1 MEWRLINVTI
11 SLHYF
16 SSLIFEKVLK
26 MTHCITPLLFGEV
39 IMMKTKVN
47 FIRGLVRSK
56 LVVFLAILFIVP
68 LLATMGSAATD
79 GELAEQYAPVLY
91 FEGEE
96 TCFPVDVE
104 YHIDN
109 SYLYQIGNDQPI
121 DIDPSENELVTYS
134 AEDYYLD
141 NQQGTIDDL
150 DIITD
155 YQSKMSSLGY
165 TVYARV
171 TTDGGYTIIQ
181 YWMFYAFNKGEL
193 NQHEGDWEMVQ
204 LVISGNT
211 PEQVMYSQHYSG
223 QRTTWDQVEST
234 GDHFNVYVAR
244 GSHANYLRYY
254 SGKLGIA
261 NDYVGNN
268 GRVLQPSDY
277 TLKLLEPDSEPWLS
291 YAGRWGWVGGD
302 ETQAVES
309 MFMGQLGPQGPMF
322 RAESGSSMWDDP
334 LSWGAGLGQLDNNFL
349 LIEFL
354 LYHFVTIFLLFT
366 LLALGIGVYR
376 IYRRHKTTGLG
387 PRIISML
394 YIDGVN
400 LKSIGN
406 ILCFVGIVIAI
417 FGLMNQWY
425 SVSYGLTGTSVV
437 EGYTTTSMVDIFN
450 IDGINGIQIT
460 VPGSS
465 GPVPMGSFS
474 MPFSLIMGVGFLFLI
489 IASIGLIES
498 KKLGKKYIWRGI
510 KLLIPVII
518 IIVAIMFIG
527 NLISGSMAG
536 MGDEASSISSIFGF
550 TNSPLGG
557 QQSMPISEMGGAITL
572 QWGLGLGG
580 QLLVLSGIVFI
591 VAGILE
597 IASRKTFF
605 EPKAI
610 EAPKKK
616 KSKKIVEPEKPTE
629 KVEEIELPTPEGPEE
644 KK

>member
-1 MEWRLINVTI
+1 MI
-11 SLHYF
+11 
-16 SSLIFEKVLK
+16 
-26 MTHCITPLLFGEV
+26 
-39 IMMKTKVN
+39 KTKVTCV
-47 FIRGLVRSK
+47 RGLVRSK
-56 LVVFLAILFIVP
+56 LVFFLAILLIVP
-68 LLATMGSAATD
+68 LVATVGSAATD
-79 GELAEQYAPVLY
+79 SELAEQYAPVLY

-104 YHIDN
+104 YHIEN
-109 SYLYQIGNDQPI
+109 SYLYQIGNDQPV
-121 DIDPSENELVTYS
+121 DIDPSETELVTYS
-134 AEDYYLD
+134 TEDYYLD

-150 DIITD
+150 GIITD

-171 TTDGGYTIIQ
+171 TTDGGYTVIQ

-204 LVISGNT
+204 LVLSGNT

-268 GRVLQPSDY
+268 GRTLQPSDY
-277 TLKLLEPDSEPWLS
+277 TLKLLELDSEPWLS

-302 ETQAVES
+302 EAQAVES

-322 RAESGSSMWDDP
+322 RAESGSSMWNDP

-354 LYHFVTIFLLFT
+354 LYHFVTIFLLVT

-387 PRIISML
+387 PRIVSML

-474 MPFSLIMGVGFLFLI
+474 LPFSLIMGVGFLFLI

-518 IIVAIMFIG
+518 IIVVIMFIG
-527 NLISGSMAG
+527 NVISGSMAD
-536 MGDEASSISSIFGF
+536 MGDEASGISSIFGF
-550 TNSPLGG
+550 TSSPLGG
-557 QQSMPISEMGGAITL
+557 QQSMPISEMGGDLTL

-597 IASRKTFF
+597 IAAKKTFF
-605 EPKAI
+605 EPKI
-610 EAPKKK
+610 VETPKKK
-616 KSKKIVEPEKPTE
+616 KSKKTVEPEKPTE
-629 KVEEIELPTPEGPEE
+629 KVEKVELPTPEGSEG

>member
-1 MEWRLINVTI
+1 
-11 SLHYF
+11 
-16 SSLIFEKVLK
+16 VLK
-26 MTHCITPLLFGEV
+26 MARHITLPIFGEV
-39 IMMKTKVN
+39 TMIKTKATCV
-47 FIRGLVRSK
+47 RGLVRSK
-56 LVVFLAILFIVP
+56 LVFFLAILLIVP
-68 LLATMGSAATD
+68 LVATMGSAATD
-79 GELAEQYAPVLY
+79 SELAEQYAPVLY

-96 TCFPVDVE
+96 TCYPVDVS

-109 SYLYQIGNDQPI
+109 SYLYQII
-121 DIDPSENELVTYS
+121 DDEAQLVTETPSEADLSSYS
-134 AEDYYLD
+134 SDDYYLD
-141 NQQGTIDDL
+141 NQQGTVDDL
-150 DIITD
+150 GIIAD
-155 YQSKMSSLGY
+155 YQSKLSTLGY

-171 TTDGGYTIIQ
+171 VSDGGYTIIQ

-204 LVISGNT
+204 LVLSGDT

-254 SGKLGIA
+254 SGKLGVA

-268 GRVLQPSDY
+268 GRILQPSGY

-291 YAGRWGWVGGD
+291 YAGQWGWVGATEEDAEVSSLLG
-302 ETQAVES
+302 QA
-309 MFMGQLGPQGPMF
+309 GPSGPMF
-322 RAESGSSMWDDP
+322 RAESGSSMWNDP
-334 LSWGAGLGQLDNNFL
+334 LLWGAGLGQLDNNVL
-349 LIEFL
+349 LIEWL
-354 LYHFVTIFLLFT
+354 LYHFVTIFLLVT
-366 LLALGIGVYR
+366 MLALGIGVYR

-387 PRIISML
+387 PRIVSML

-406 ILCFVGIVIAI
+406 ILCFVGIVIAV
-417 FGLMNQWY
+417 FGLTNQWY

-437 EGYTTTSMVDIFN
+437 EGYTTTSMVDVFN

-460 VPGSS
+460 IPGSS

-474 MPFSLIMGVGFLFLI
+474 MPFSLIMGIGFLFLV
-489 IASIGLIES
+489 IASVGLIES

-518 IIVAIMFIG
+518 IIVVIMFIG
-527 NLISGSMAG
+527 NIISGSMAD
-536 MGDEASSISSIFGF
+536 MGDEASGISGIFDF
-550 TNSPLGG
+550 TSSPLGG
-557 QQSMPISEMGGAITL
+557 QQSMSISEVGGALTL

-597 IASRKTFF
+597 IASKKTFF
-605 EPKAI
+605 EAKAI

-616 KSKKIVEPEKPTE
+616 KSKKTVEPEKPTE
-629 KVEEIELPTPEGPEE
+629 KVEEIELPTSEGSEE